1 MSTTTL
7 PKISP
12 ISTPVPTKC
21 PRTLSAS
28 LSSNSYGPYPP
39 RELSTSMELVRI
51 PQRINPLSPP
61 PPKKRINMA
70 WETVDQHWH
79 NEARRIMMQQ
89 REHQRYHS
97 AWSKPFY
104 GQPAEKEQYRK
115 HFRETLKQQMQDKDF
130 QKNKF
135 NREKTQESAM
145 SIAYDNKC
153 RKEDVDKYINKHLY
167 LQQYRNQNK
176 TFMEDHWET
185 RKQNK
190 FLEDRI
196 DREKLRYN
204 PINWSCSL
212 K

>member
-28 LSSNSYGPYPP
+28 LSTNSFGPYPP

-104 GQPAEKEQYRK
+104 GQPAEKEQYR
-115 HFRETLKQQMQDKDF
+115 
-130 QKNKF
+130 
-135 NREKTQESAM
+135 
-145 SIAYDNKC
+145 Y
-153 RKEDVDKYINKHLY
+153 VG
-167 LQQYRNQNK
+167 
-176 TFMEDHWET
+176 
-185 RKQNK
+185 
-190 FLEDRI
+190 
-196 DREKLRYN
+196 
-204 PINWSCSL
+204 
-212 K
+212 

>member
-28 LSSNSYGPYPP
+28 LSTNSFGPYPP

-104 GQPAEKEQYRK
+104 GQPAEKEQYRYVGW
-115 HFRETLKQQMQDKDF
+115 HFFFVGGNECFVFVGRFHQSYLLFIDF
-130 QKNKF
+130 LYIYIVH
-135 NREKTQESAM
+135 RRVPM
-145 SIAYDNKC
+145 SIKGTAPQ
-153 RKEDVDKYINKHLY
+153 I
-167 LQQYRNQNK
+167 
-176 TFMEDHWET
+176 
-185 RKQNK
+185 
-190 FLEDRI
+190 
-196 DREKLRYN
+196 
-204 PINWSCSL
+204 
-212 K
+212 

>member
-28 LSSNSYGPYPP
+28 LSTNSFGPYPP

-104 GQPAEKEQYRK
+104 GQPAEKEQYRYVGY
-115 HFRETLKQQMQDKDF
+115 LYMG
-130 QKNKF
+130 
-135 NREKTQESAM
+135 EKRGVGLGQR
-145 SIAYDNKC
+145 IC
-153 RKEDVDKYINKHLY
+153 
-167 LQQYRNQNK
+167 
-176 TFMEDHWET
+176 
-185 RKQNK
+185 
-190 FLEDRI
+190 FL
-196 DREKLRYN
+196 
-204 PINWSCSL
+204 
-212 K
+212 

>member
-1 MSTTTL
+1 MSATTL

-12 ISTPVPTKC
+12 ISTPVPKLQ
-21 PRTLSAS
+21 RTLSAA
-28 LSSNSYGPYPP
+28 SYGPYPP
-39 RELSTSMELVRI
+39 RELSSSMELVRI
-51 PQRINPLSPP
+51 PQRVNPLAPP

-79 NEARRIMMQQ
+79 NEARRVMMQQ

-115 HFRETLKQQMQDKDF
+115 HFREVLKQQMTDKDN
-130 QKNKF
+130 QIIQHNKD
-135 NREKTQESAM
+135 KTQESSM

-153 RKEDVDKYINKHLY
+153 RQDDLEKYISKHVY

-176 TFMEDHWET
+176 KCMEDQWEC
-185 RKQNK
+185 RRQNK